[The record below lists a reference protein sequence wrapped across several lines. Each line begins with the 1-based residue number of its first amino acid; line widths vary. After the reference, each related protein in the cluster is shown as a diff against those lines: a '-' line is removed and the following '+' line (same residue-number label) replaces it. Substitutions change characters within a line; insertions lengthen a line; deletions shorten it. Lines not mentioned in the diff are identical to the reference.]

1 MPLRIP
7 TITDLD
13 SSQRA
18 VVQHI
23 PYNDAMFVKGP
34 PGSGKTHIAIL
45 RLNVLLSEGYSNILF
60 LLYNHSMY
68 GFLNNIFRKMGLKE
82 TVEINTKDKYFYDLA
97 IQRNYS
103 RSNENSY
110 DNYEVNYDKRLEYI
124 ENLSSMPSYDVIVI
138 DECQDFSLRE
148 LKLLERMSTKIIAV
162 GDVEQSVY
170 RKNSAS
176 FYSKL
181 QTHELSTIY
190 RYGKQVA
197 AVAEHFSIHGNYLKS
212 KVTNANKSDVYKIKV
227 KQRSELISA
236 IAKIVKSKQTT
247 DISIGILSL
256 TSNQLSALQK
266 ELENTGI
273 PVFYCQ
279 NNQNIRNHNFESR
292 EPILITPHSAKG
304 MEFDCVILVGYNNLL
319 NWGHFNDVKKEL
331 IYVSLTRTCNEL
343 YLMEENDTVKELS
356 NLSEWR
362 ELSVTENI
370 ARTKYE
376 F

>member
-68 GFLNNIFRKMGLKE
+68 GFLNNIFGKMGLKE

-97 IQRNYS
+97 IQKNYS

-110 DNYEVNYDKRLEYI
+110 DDYEIIYDKRLKYI

-181 QTHELSTIY
+181 KTHELSTIY

-197 AVAEHFSIHGNYLKS
+197 AVAEHFSIQGNYLKS
-212 KVTNANKSDVYKIKV
+212 KVTNANKSDVYKVKIKG
-227 KQRSELISA
+227 RSELIST

-266 ELENTGI
+266 ELQNAGI

-319 NWGHFNDVKKEL
+319 NWGNFNDVRKEL

-343 YLMEENDTVKELS
+343 YLMEEQDTVKELC

-362 ELSVTENI
+362 ELSVTDNI